1 MIRKTALLTG
11 IAGAFLFAAPAFA
24 QDATTPQ
31 TPEPAPAEA
40 AAAQPQSLTLTP
52 GSTVKSAD
60 GSELGKLVGAQN
72 GASGQELTVRGAD
85 GSVRAVPV
93 AGIRQD
99 GADIVVNATLSD
111 FQSAA
116 PIGGEPSAPPAPDA
130 ATPPA
135 PLPDADDADADAAQ
149 PDPASPPVDEPTA
162 PQA

>member
-11 IAGAFLFAAPAFA
+11 IAGAFLIAAPAFA

-40 AAAQPQSLTLTP
+40 APAQPQSLTLTP
-52 GSTVKSAD
+52 GATVKSAD

-72 GASGQELTVRGAD
+72 GAAGQELTVRGAD
-85 GSVRAVPV
+85 GSVRPVPV

-99 GADIVVNATLSD
+99 GDAIVVNASLAD
-111 FQSAA
+111 FQAAA
-116 PIGGEPSAPPAPDA
+116 PIGGEAPAE

-135 PLPDADDADADAAQ
+135 DATDTPPAEPTEPPAA
-149 PDPASPPVDEPTA
+149 DEPTA
-162 PQA
+162 

>member
-11 IAGAFLFAAPAFA
+11 LAGAFLIAAPAFA

-31 TPEPAPAEA
+31 TPEPAQAEA
-40 AAAQPQSLTLTP
+40 APAQPQSLTLTP
-52 GSTVKSAD
+52 GATVKSAD

-85 GSVRAVPV
+85 GSVRPVPV

-99 GADIVVNATLSD
+99 GDAIVVNASLSD
-111 FQSAA
+111 FQAAA
-116 PIGGEPSAPPAPDA
+116 PIGGEAPAE

-135 PLPDADDADADAAQ
+135 DAADAAEPAQ
-149 PDPASPPVDEPTA
+149 PPADEPNT
-162 PQA
+162 

>member
-11 IAGAFLFAAPAFA
+11 IAGAFLFAAPVLA

-40 AAAQPQSLTLTP
+40 PAAQPQSLTLTP
-52 GSTVKSAD
+52 GATVKSAD

-85 GSVRAVPV
+85 GSVRPVPV

-99 GADIVVNATLSD
+99 GADIVVNASLSD
-111 FQSAA
+111 FQAA
-116 PIGGEPSAPPAPDA
+116 TPVAGEAPA
-130 ATPPA
+130 ATPPV
-135 PLPDADDADADAAQ
+135 DATDATAEPTDSAE
-149 PDPASPPVDEPTA
+149 PAEPTA
-162 PQA
+162 ADEPAA

>member
-11 IAGAFLFAAPAFA
+11 IAGAFLIAAPAFA

-31 TPEPAPAEA
+31 TPEPATAEA
-40 AAAQPQSLTLTP
+40 APAQPQSLTLTP

-85 GSVRAVPV
+85 GSVRPVPV

-99 GADIVVNATLSD
+99 GDAIVVNASLAD
-111 FQSAA
+111 FQAAA
-116 PIGGEPSAPPAPDA
+116 PIGGEAPAEAAPPADSPDT
-130 ATPPA
+130 TPPA
-135 PLPDADDADADAAQ
+135 EP
-149 PDPASPPVDEPTA
+149 DEP
-162 PQA
+162 QAGEPNA

>member
-11 IAGAFLFAAPAFA
+11 IAGAFLIAAPAFA

-31 TPEPAPAEA
+31 TPEPATAEA
-40 AAAQPQSLTLTP
+40 APAQPQSLTLTP

-72 GASGQELTVRGAD
+72 GAAGQELTVRGAD
-85 GSVRAVPV
+85 GSVRPVPV

-99 GADIVVNATLSD
+99 GDAIVVNASLAD
-111 FQSAA
+111 FQAAA
-116 PIGGEPSAPPAPDA
+116 PIGGEAPAE

-135 PLPDADDADADAAQ
+135 DATDAAE
-149 PDPASPPVDEPTA
+149 PAEPPADEPNT
-162 PQA
+162 

>member
-11 IAGAFLFAAPAFA
+11 IAGAFLFAAPVLA

-31 TPEPAPAEA
+31 TPEPVAEA

-52 GSTVKSAD
+52 GTSVKSAD

-85 GSVRAVPV
+85 GAVRAVPV

-99 GADIVVNATLSD
+99 GDAIVVNASLSD
-111 FQSAA
+111 FQAAA
-116 PIGGEPSAPPAPDA
+116 PIGGEAPTE

-135 PLPDADDADADAAQ
+135 DATDAAE
-149 PDPASPPVDEPTA
+149 PVEPPTA
-162 PQA
+162 REPNG

>member
-11 IAGAFLFAAPAFA
+11 IAGAFLIAAPAFA

-31 TPEPAPAEA
+31 TPEPATAEA
-40 AAAQPQSLTLTP
+40 APAQPQSLTLTP
-52 GSTVKSAD
+52 GATVKSAD

-85 GSVRAVPV
+85 GVVRAVSV

-99 GADIVVNATLSD
+99 GDAIIVDAGLSD
-111 FQSAA
+111 FQAGAPVGDEAEPAEAA
-116 PIGGEPSAPPAPDA
+116 SPAD

-135 PLPDADDADADAAQ
+135 EPQADAPNA
-149 PDPASPPVDEPTA
+149 
-162 PQA
+162 

>member
-11 IAGAFLFAAPAFA
+11 IAGAFLIAAPAFA

-31 TPEPAPAEA
+31 TPEPAQAEA
-40 AAAQPQSLTLTP
+40 APAQPQSLTLTP

-60 GSELGKLVGAQN
+60 GSELGKLVGAQA

-99 GADIVVNATLSD
+99 GADIVVNASLSD
-111 FQSAA
+111 FQAAA
-116 PIGGEPSAPPAPDA
+116 PVAGDAPAPTPPVDA
-130 ATPPA
+130 ATDAPADPTDTVEPVEPPA
-135 PLPDADDADADAAQ
+135 A
-149 PDPASPPVDEPTA
+149 DEPTA
-162 PQA
+162 

>member
-11 IAGAFLFAAPAFA
+11 FAGAFLIAAPAFA

-31 TPEPAPAEA
+31 TPEPAQAEA
-40 AAAQPQSLTLTP
+40 APAQPQSLTLTP
-52 GSTVKSAD
+52 GATVKSAD

-85 GSVRAVPV
+85 GSVRPVPV

-99 GADIVVNATLSD
+99 GDAIVVNASLSD
-111 FQSAA
+111 FQAAA
-116 PIGGEPSAPPAPDA
+116 PIGGEAPAE

-135 PLPDADDADADAAQ
+135 DAADAAEPAQ
-149 PDPASPPVDEPTA
+149 PPADEPNT
-162 PQA
+162 

>member
-11 IAGAFLFAAPAFA
+11 IAGAFLIAAPAFA

-31 TPEPAPAEA
+31 TPEPATAEA
-40 AAAQPQSLTLTP
+40 APAQPQRLTLTP
-52 GSTVKSAD
+52 SSTVKSAD

-85 GSVRAVPV
+85 GSVRPVPV

-99 GADIVVNATLSD
+99 GDAIVVNASLSD
-111 FQSAA
+111 FQAAA
-116 PIGGEPSAPPAPDA
+116 PIGGEAPAE

-135 PLPDADDADADAAQ
+135 DAADAAEPAQ
-149 PDPASPPVDEPTA
+149 PPADEPNT
-162 PQA
+162 

>member
-11 IAGAFLFAAPAFA
+11 IAGAFLIAAPAFA

-31 TPEPAPAEA
+31 TPEPARAEA
-40 AAAQPQSLTLTP
+40 APAQPQSLTLTP
-52 GSTVKSAD
+52 GATVKSAD

-85 GSVRAVPV
+85 GSVRPVPV

-99 GADIVVNATLSD
+99 GDAIVVNASLAD
-111 FQSAA
+111 FQAAA
-116 PIGGEPSAPPAPDA
+116 PIGGEAPTE

-135 PLPDADDADADAAQ
+135 DATDAPPAEPVEPPAA
-149 PDPASPPVDEPTA
+149 DEPTA
-162 PQA
+162 

>member
-11 IAGAFLFAAPAFA
+11 IAGAFLIAAPALA

-31 TPEPAPAEA
+31 TPEPATAEA

-52 GSTVKSAD
+52 GTVVKSAD

-72 GASGQELTVRGAD
+72 GPSGQELTVRGAD
-85 GSVRAVPV
+85 GSVRPVPV

-99 GADIVVNATLSD
+99 GDAIVVNASLSD
-111 FQSAA
+111 FQAAA
-116 PIGGEPSAPPAPDA
+116 PIAAEAPAE

-135 PLPDADDADADAAQ
+135 DAAE
-149 PDPASPPVDEPTA
+149 PVEPPAADEPTA
-162 PQA
+162 

>member
-11 IAGAFLFAAPAFA
+11 LAGAFLIAAPAFA

-40 AAAQPQSLTLTP
+40 APAQPQSLTLTP
-52 GSTVKSAD
+52 GAVVKSAD

-85 GSVRAVPV
+85 GVVRAVPV

-99 GADIVVNATLSD
+99 GDAIVINASLSD
-111 FQSAA
+111 FQAAA
-116 PIGGEPSAPPAPDA
+116 PIADEAP
-130 ATPPA
+130 
-135 PLPDADDADADAAQ
+135 AQ
-149 PDPASPPVDEPTA
+149 PDEPSEPPAADTPSA
-162 PQA
+162 